1 MPLDKSRNNTASR
14 ERSEERM
21 LLRGSCDSSSFLL
34 ACVRREGA
42 PGPRQPANKP
52 ANSQRDAFEQFPS
65 NITTSRMHFT
75 QLSSTALAGSG
86 SRGPLLDDYSLTS
99 WMRNTWS
106 TLHLSPLRVTC
117 LCCRCWTPQVSH
129 VSLGRE
135 ICMGRIDTL
144 VGTRKQL
151 TRC

>member
-1 MPLDKSRNNTASR
+1 MPLDKSRSNTASR

-42 PGPRQPANKP
+42 PGPRQPASQQP
-52 ANSQRDAFEQFPS
+52 ARRLWTIPS
-65 NITTSRMHFT
+65 NIATSRMHFT
-75 QLSSTALAGSG
+75 QLSSTALARSG
-86 SRGPLLDDYSLTS
+86 PRGPVLDDYSLTS

-106 TLHLSPLRVTC
+106 TLHLSPLRVTY
-117 LCCRCWTPQVSH
+117 LRCRCWTPQVSH

-135 ICMGRIDTL
+135 ICMGRRDTV